1 MTEALR
7 PLPLNNARLEEA
19 TQWLAGRDPALA
31 NVYARFGI
39 APLWRRPATFATLVR
54 IILEQQVSLSA
65 AKATFWRLA
74 ARCGGQVTASAVQQL
89 DDVTLREV
97 GLSRQKA
104 RYVRELSA
112 AVRERRFSVRKLQE
126 CTDDEAANRIRS
138 LLGFGAWSADIY
150 LMMALL
156 RPDVLPTGDLGLIK
170 GIEELDGKPFDGP
183 KSIIDRAES
192 WRPWR
197 SVATRM
203 VWQLYLINRGK
214 DVRAVA
220 KG

>member
-1 MTEALR
+1 MTVFPR
-7 PLPLNNARLEEA
+7 PLPLNHASLEQA
-19 TQWLAGRDPALA
+19 TKWLAARDPALA
-31 NVYARFGI
+31 SVYYRFGL

-74 ARCGGQVTASAVQQL
+74 ERCGGQVTANAVQKL
-89 DDVTLREV
+89 DDAVLREV

-104 RYVRELSA
+104 RYVRELSV
-112 AVRERRFSVRKLQE
+112 AVRERRFSVRKLRD

-170 GIEELDGKPFDGP
+170 GIEELDGRSFDRP
-183 KSIIDRAES
+183 EAIINRAEV

-203 VWQLYLINRGK
+203 VWQLYLVNRGK